1 MSPHPSTLFT
11 WRRLEEFSSTE
22 LHTILAAREQVFVV
36 EQQCPYQDADAYDA
50 VAWHLTGHCGPHLAA
65 YLRLID
71 PGHKSPEPSIGRVL
85 TTRAF
90 RGTGLGK
97 KVVAEGIRHS
107 HLHFPEMTVRLSAQ
121 SHLQHFYHSFGF
133 VPASSQYIEDGIPH
147 LEMLLPP
154 PPKDSPKTSLQ
165 PSPH

>member
-1 MSPHPSTLFT
+1 MSPHPSPLFT
-11 WRRLEEFSSTE
+11 WRRLEDFSSTE
-22 LHTILAAREQVFVV
+22 IHAILAAREDVFVV

-50 VAWHLTGHCGPHLAA
+50 VAWHLTGQCGPHLAA

-97 KVVAEGIRHS
+97 KVVAEGIRYS
-107 HLHFPEMTVRLSAQ
+107 HLHFPEITVRLSAQ
-121 SHLQHFYHSFGF
+121 SHLQPFYQSFGF
-133 VPASSQYIEDGIPH
+133 VPASAEYLEDGIPH

-154 PPKDSPKTSLQ
+154 PPKTPSPTALQ
-165 PSPH
+165 PQPL